1 MENLSNDYL
10 DLSSSNDEIE
20 YKSDNETGIF
30 FNSASINAIK
40 LV

>member
-10 DLSSSNDEIE
+10 DLSSSNDEVE
-20 YKSDNETGIF
+20 YKSDNETDIF